1 MYRIFFR
8 RVKRAHG
15 NNLLTCR
22 NPPIPVVSPA
32 RPAENGCFLTVF
44 RRSERSRVSQVS
56 TGNTTPPL
64 DFPQGLTFDILPR
77 FVTGEEEPAAQVFS
91 VHGTRFTEEYSPLGM
106 TTGADS
112 TGVCVVSL
120 IVQKFG
126 GTSVGTPERILSAAQ
141 RAVAAKR
148 QGHQVVMVCSARG
161 KKTDELIDLANQIT
175 LTPQPRE
182 MDMLLSTGE
191 QEAVALVAMAINTLG
206 EPAISLT
213 GEQIGIV
220 TDQTY
225 TKARISLISTDRLRQ
240 ELNAGRIVVACG
252 FQGVSQNGD
261 ITTLG
266 RGGSDTTA
274 TALAAALQAD
284 ECEIYT
290 DVDGIYTTDPRI
302 VPEARKIARIS
313 YDEMLEMASLGAGVM
328 HSRSIEFAKKF
339 DVALRVRHALNDN
352 AGTLISA
359 TGEEVVRSV
368 TGMALV
374 RDEVRVSLCDIPD
387 RPGVMSL
394 IFAKM
399 SARKIPL
406 DMVVQNVSAHN
417 KAEVSF
423 TVPASEL
430 AETLTA
436 AQEAVIE
443 LGEGSVLSGTN
454 LAKVSAVGLGMRSC
468 PGVAARMF
476 RRLADAGINIQM
488 ITTSDIKV
496 SVLVD
501 RNVCELAL
509 RTVHQGFQ
517 LDCVIPA
524 PELTVATSKAE
535 ASATARASEQERL
548 AAVVSRLGSL
558 EDIVVS
564 EVILDEEQARVTV
577 HNVQDRPGISA
588 ELFEAVA
595 RGGVSVDM
603 IVQNVS
609 RQAITEVS
617 FTVDKGDLPRGLE
630 VIEKLVLNWPGSR
643 VSHDCDIALLSLNG
657 IGLRTH
663 TGVGERMFRAL
674 ADAQINVKMVNTSE
688 IRMSVVVAKG
698 QGVKA
703 LVALRQAFGLG

>member
-1 MYRIFFR
+1 
-8 RVKRAHG
+8 
-15 NNLLTCR
+15 
-22 NPPIPVVSPA
+22 
-32 RPAENGCFLTVF
+32 
-44 RRSERSRVSQVS
+44 
-56 TGNTTPPL
+56 
-64 DFPQGLTFDILPR
+64 
-77 FVTGEEEPAAQVFS
+77 
-91 VHGTRFTEEYSPLGM
+91 
-106 TTGADS
+106 
-112 TGVCVVSL
+112 
-120 IVQKFG
+120 VQKFG
-126 GTSVGTPERILSAAQ
+126 GTSVGTPERILSAAR

-148 QGHQVVMVCSARG
+148 AGHQVVMVCSARG
-161 KKTDELIDLANQIT
+161 KKTDELIDLANEIT
-175 LTPQPRE
+175 QSPQPRE

-191 QEAVALVAMAINTLG
+191 QEAVALVAMAISTLG
-206 EPAISLT
+206 EQAISLT

-225 TKARISLISTDRLRQ
+225 NKARISQISTKRLKQ

-252 FQGVSQNGD
+252 FQGVSENGD

-274 TALAAALQAD
+274 TALAAALEAD

-290 DVDGIYTTDPRI
+290 DVDGVYTTDPRI
-302 VPEARKIARIS
+302 VPEARKVSRIS

-352 AGTLISA
+352 EGTLIAA
-359 TGEEVVRSV
+359 TGEELARSV

-399 SARKIPL
+399 SARKIPI
-406 DMVVQNVSAHN
+406 DMVVQNVSANN

-436 AQEAVIE
+436 AQEAVQE
-443 LGEGSVLSGTN
+443 LGAGSVLSGTN
-454 LAKVSAVGLGMRSC
+454 LAKVSAVGLGMKTC

-501 RNVCELAL
+501 RNLCEQAL

-517 LDCVIPA
+517 LDSATPS
-524 PELTVATSKAE
+524 PELTVVKSKA
-535 ASATARASEQERL
+535 AATARASEQERL
-548 AAVVSRLGSL
+548 AAVVSRLGSM

-564 EVILDEEQARVTV
+564 EVVLDEGQARVTV

-595 RGGVSVDM
+595 EGGVSVDM

-609 RQAITEVS
+609 RNSTTEVS
-617 FTVDKGDLPRGLE
+617 FTVDAGDLDRCLS
-630 VIEKLVLNWPGSR
+630 VVQKLLQRLPGSS
-643 VSHDCDIALLSLNG
+643 VSHERDVALLTVNG

-674 ADAQINVKMVNTSE
+674 AESSINVKMVNTSE
-688 IRMSVVVAKG
+688 IRMSVVVARS
-698 QGVKA
+698 QGAAA
-703 LVALRQAFGLG
+703 LDVLKQAFGLK

>member
-1 MYRIFFR
+1 M
-8 RVKRAHG
+8 
-15 NNLLTCR
+15 
-22 NPPIPVVSPA
+22 
-32 RPAENGCFLTVF
+32 
-44 RRSERSRVSQVS
+44 
-56 TGNTTPPL
+56 
-64 DFPQGLTFDILPR
+64 
-77 FVTGEEEPAAQVFS
+77 
-91 VHGTRFTEEYSPLGM
+91 
-106 TTGADS
+106 
-112 TGVCVVSL
+112 SL

-126 GTSVGTPERILSAAQ
+126 GTSVGTPERILSAAR

-148 QGHQVVMVCSARG
+148 AGHQVVMVCSARG
-161 KKTDELIDLANQIT
+161 KKTDELIDLANEIT
-175 LTPQPRE
+175 LAPQPRE
-182 MDMLLSTGE
+182 MDLLLSTGE
-191 QEAVALVAMAINTLG
+191 QEAVALVAMAIGTLG
-206 EPAISLT
+206 EQAISLT
-213 GEQIGIV
+213 GEQIGII

-225 TKARISLISTDRLRQ
+225 TKARISLISTERLKR
-240 ELNAGRIVVACG
+240 ELDAGRIVVACG
-252 FQGVSQNGD
+252 FQGVSENGD

-274 TALAAALQAD
+274 TALAAALEAD

-290 DVDGIYTTDPRI
+290 DVDGVYTTDPRI
-302 VPEARKIARIS
+302 VPEARKISRIS

-339 DVALRVRHALNDN
+339 EVALRVRHALNN
-352 AGTLISA
+352 NEGTLIAA
-359 TGEEVVRSV
+359 TGEEIARSV

-387 RPGVMSL
+387 RPGVMSQ

-399 SARKIPL
+399 AARKIPL
-406 DMVVQNVSAHN
+406 DMVVQNVSVDN

-423 TVPASEL
+423 TVPAGEL

-436 AQEAVIE
+436 AQEAVTE

-501 RNVCELAL
+501 RNVCEQAL
-509 RTVHQGFQ
+509 RTVHHGFQ
-517 LDCVIPA
+517 LDRETPA
-524 PELTVATSKAE
+524 PELTVATSKAA

-548 AAVVSRLGSL
+548 AAVVSRLRSM

-564 EVILDEEQARVTV
+564 EVILDESQARVTL
-577 HNVQDRPGISA
+577 HDVQDRPGISA
-588 ELFEAVA
+588 ELFETVA
-595 RGGVSVDM
+595 QGGVSVDM
-603 IVQNVS
+603 IVQNVG
-609 RQAITEVS
+609 RNAKTEVS
-617 FTVDKGDLPRGLE
+617 FTVDAEDLTRCLE
-630 VIEKLVLNWPGSR
+630 LVQTLIRKWPGSR
-643 VSHDCDIALLSLNG
+643 VSHERDIALLSLNG

-674 ADAQINVKMVNTSE
+674 AEAQINVKMVNTSE
-688 IRMSVVVAKG
+688 IRMSVVVARS
-698 QGVKA
+698 QGAAALDSLRKA
-703 LVALRQAFGLG
+703 FAIHA